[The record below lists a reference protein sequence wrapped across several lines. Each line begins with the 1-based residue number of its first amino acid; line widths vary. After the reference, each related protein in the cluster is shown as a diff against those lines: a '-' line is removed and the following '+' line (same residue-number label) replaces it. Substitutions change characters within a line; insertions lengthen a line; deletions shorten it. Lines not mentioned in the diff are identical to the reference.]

1 MYEKKNKE
9 KKTHEEDEYFLVQ
22 RELEIKM
29 YYFNYTQKCVI
40 KIEHNF
46 YLLFFFLYSSL
57 KTQTQTQIVAIAT
70 SLNDRII

>member
-1 MYEKKNKE
+1 MCN
-9 KKTHEEDEYFLVQ
+9 
-22 RELEIKM
+22 
-29 YYFNYTQKCVI
+29 

-46 YLLFFFLYSSL
+46 YSLFFVLYSSL